1 MSTIA
6 RTEKQVNKA
15 IAHTGLIIRRYRAG
29 YCTFYDAKTGYQ
41 VGDSI
46 MVYALCHMTIKE
58 WVDAAERQVAPPKKA
73 IS

>member
-15 IAHTGLIIRRYRAG
+15 IAHTGLIIRRYSAG

-41 VGDSI
+41 VGDSV
-46 MVYALCHMTIKE
+46 MVYALCHMTIKQ
-58 WVDAAERQVAPPKKA
+58 WVDAAERQVEPLKKA
-73 IS
+73 IL